1 MTDIKQDFEK
11 IYSQYYD
18 FIYKFL
24 IKNVGG
30 KTELAEELTQ
40 ETFFQIFLSLH
51 RYRGECDIKT
61 WMCKI
66 ALNVMYKYF
75 KKNPQMAQIDIVFEA
90 IDDKVSLSA
99 EEEYLRQ
106 EKIERLRK
114 VIFKL
119 RKKYRD
125 VIIYRTYLQLSF
137 KEISQI
143 MNITENNA
151 KVLYIRGKEQIRKY
165 L

>member
-1 MTDIKQDFEK
+1 
-11 IYSQYYD
+11 
-18 FIYKFL
+18 
-24 IKNVGG
+24 
-30 KTELAEELTQ
+30 
-40 ETFFQIFLSLH
+40 
-51 RYRGECDIKT
+51 
-61 WMCKI
+61 
-66 ALNVMYKYF
+66 MYKYF
-75 KKNPQMAQIDIVFEA
+75 KKNPKMAQIDIVYDE
-90 IDDKVSLSA
+90 IDDKTSLSA
-99 EEEYLRQ
+99 EEEYLKQ

-151 KVLYIRGKEQIRKY
+151 KVLYIRGKEQIRKF

>member
-1 MTDIKQDFEK
+1 
-11 IYSQYYD
+11 
-18 FIYKFL
+18 
-24 IKNVGG
+24 
-30 KTELAEELTQ
+30 
-40 ETFFQIFLSLH
+40 
-51 RYRGECDIKT
+51 
-61 WMCKI
+61 MCKI

-75 KKNPQMAQIDIVFEA
+75 KKNPKMAQIDIVYDE
-90 IDDKVSLSA
+90 IDDKTSLSA
-99 EEEYLRQ
+99 EEEYLKQ

-151 KVLYIRGKEQIRKY
+151 KVLYIRGKEQIRKF